1 MQFTSN
7 VGFSADETPIT
18 LDWAEE
24 NFELIFQGMFDM
36 HFLINR
42 QADCFLVWSMD
53 DDGIERQQL
62 YLHRAVFDVEY
73 VEEVKWI
80 CESFGIKVQK
90 DEKMTLIAPM
100 NLKYKTPI
108 TQDLIKEKFAP
119 TIKSGTLSKRTGT
132 IRYMIDKKLKLWVN
146 FEEKIKGKSKI
157 YIDCL
162 GCECKLE
169 VKYMEQIDW
178 VIKKL
183 KKTEKEIRNRVS
195 TLKIR

>member
-53 DDGIERQQL
+53 DDGIERQKL

-80 CESFGIKVQK
+80 CKSFGVKQ
-90 DEKMTLIAPM
+90 EKESEMTLFAPIDV
-100 NLKYKTPI
+100 KTKTPI
-108 TQDLIKEKFAP
+108 TQELIEQKYKPKA
-119 TIKSGTLSKRTGT
+119 KGGTLSMT
-132 IRYMIDKKLKLWVN
+132 IGIIEYMIDTDLKLWVG
-146 FEEKIKGKSKI
+146 FMTKVKEEENIVYI
-157 YIDCL
+157 YCSD
-162 GCECKLE
+162 CECKLE
-169 VKYMEQIDW
+169 VKYMEQIEW
-178 VIKKL
+178 VINKL
-183 KKTEKEIRNRVS
+183 KSIKSWITN
-195 TLKIR
+195 

>member
-1 MQFTSN
+1 
-7 VGFSADETPIT
+7 
-18 LDWAEE
+18 
-24 NFELIFQGMFDM
+24 
-36 HFLINR
+36 
-42 QADCFLVWSMD
+42 MD

-119 TIKSGTLSKRTGT
+119 TIKSGTLSMRIGT

-146 FEEKIKGKSKI
+146 FEEKSKI
-157 YIDCL
+157 YIDCS

-183 KKTEKEIRNRVS
+183 KKNR
-195 TLKIR
+195 KGNKK

>member
-7 VGFSADETPIT
+7 VGFSANETPLT
-18 LDWAEE
+18 LEWAEE
-24 NFELIFQGMFDM
+24 NFELVFQGMLDK

-42 QADCFLVWSMD
+42 QADCFLSWNMD
-53 DDGIERQQL
+53 DCGDEWWQL
-62 YLHRAVFDVEY
+62 HLHHAVFDVEY
-73 VEEVKWI
+73 IEELNWI
-80 CESFGIKVQK
+80 CKSFGVKQ
-90 DEKMTLIAPM
+90 EKESEMTLFAPM

-119 TIKSGTLSKRTGT
+119 TIKSGTLSKRIGT
-132 IRYMIDKKLKLWVN
+132 IRYMIDKELKLWVN

-157 YIDCL
+157 YIDCS